1 MTNVVR
7 RAVIASLL
15 PLFAAGASWAQTPRI
30 VVAAS
35 PVPHAEILE
44 FVKPKLAK
52 QGVQLEV
59 KVFNDY
65 IQPNLQVDQKHLDAN
80 YFQHVPYLD
89 TFNKGNGTKLSV
101 VGQPVHIEPLGAYS
115 TKLKKLAD
123 LPEGAVVAI
132 PNDPTNGGRALLL
145 LAAQGLIQLKDTNNI
160 LATAKDVTANP
171 KKLKFRELEAATL
184 PRVLPQVDLALINS
198 NFALAAKLSP
208 TQDALFA
215 EKVSPYANVVVART
229 ENKDNPALV
238 KLVNELRSAETRQF
252 IQQKYKG
259 AVVPAN

>member
-1 MTNVVR
+1 MPKSKRKLFGRIDFAKKYKQDPRLPSTPGKTYKNRGFSTWGKFLGTGYER
-7 RAVIASLL
+7 RNNFYPIWQEASQ
-15 PLFAAGASWAQTPRI
+15 AAI
-30 VVAAS
+30 
-35 PVPHAEILE
+35 
-44 FVKPKLAK
+44 KL
-52 QGVQLEV
+52 G
-59 KVFNDY
+59 
-65 IQPNLQVDQKHLDAN
+65 I
-80 YFQHVPYLD
+80 
-89 TFNKGNGTKLSV
+89 T
-101 VGQPVHIEPLGAYS
+101 
-115 TKLKKLAD
+115 D

-145 LAAQGLIQLKDTNNI
+145 LAAQGLIQLKDTNTI

>member
-1 MTNVVR
+1 M
-7 RAVIASLL
+7 
-15 PLFAAGASWAQTPRI
+15 
-30 VVAAS
+30 
-35 PVPHAEILE
+35 
-44 FVKPKLAK
+44 
-52 QGVQLEV
+52 
-59 KVFNDY
+59 
-65 IQPNLQVDQKHLDAN
+65 
-80 YFQHVPYLD
+80 
-89 TFNKGNGTKLSV
+89 
-101 VGQPVHIEPLGAYS
+101 
-115 TKLKKLAD
+115 
-123 LPEGAVVAI
+123 
-132 PNDPTNGGRALLL
+132 
-145 LAAQGLIQLKDTNNI
+145 
-160 LATAKDVTANP
+160 TANP

-208 TQDALFA
+208 TQDELFA